1 MHLTFKRKE
10 KEIYCLGKCFFK
22 KRHKYLGKAVTEPRQ
37 QAFIVSDIIIVNCA
51 FCIRFLRCQ
60 YFLPTIKDGLQRNVT
75 FRRELEKQ
83 LEMKTPVMKVQLT
96 VK

>member
-1 MHLTFKRKE
+1 M
-10 KEIYCLGKCFFK
+10 GSAK
-22 KRHKYLGKAVTEPRQ
+22 KKKILKYLGKAVTEPRQ

-60 YFLPTIKDGLQRNVT
+60 YFLPTIKDGLQRSVT

-96 VK
+96 VKWKEELLFKWSFQVQ